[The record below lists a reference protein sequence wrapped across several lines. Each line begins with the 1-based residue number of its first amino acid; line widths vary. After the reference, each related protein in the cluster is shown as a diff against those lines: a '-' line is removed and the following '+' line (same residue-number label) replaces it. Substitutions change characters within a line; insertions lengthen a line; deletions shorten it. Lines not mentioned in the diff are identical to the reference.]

1 MRPWGLQTT
10 EEVGGG
16 GLTEEN
22 SRGAGVKDEEG
33 LRTTEEG
40 AEGLMEEDS

>member
-10 EEVGGG
+10 EEGER

-40 AEGLMEEDS
+40 AERLMEEDS